1 MSNTDNITKNMGV
14 GPVGALASGEG
25 TLDVNT
31 GTFGVVS
38 KSNAMTD
45 GVSVATASRN
55 MAEVYNRIL
64 LDMASCLDLAVKV
77 GDPVNP
83 GAFGNL
89 LPAGAVDARDIG
101 KNWTPI
107 ATMAYVLKQGIDG
120 LKGAVSSLSSQ
131 VAGLEQ
137 GAALYTFTG
146 SVQYEKLTNTITA
159 AGIGDGTEPG
169 DVIRV
174 TGSTANNKLF
184 TVESRVNA
192 NAVIVNAAHANGA
205 GPLSLNDETLT
216 STVKCITK
224 WYNAPI
230 GLGQA
235 WVNVTASRSKGTL
248 YNVPTN
254 RTIKIWLSADVGHF
268 ARWFEV
274 DGFQFLIDVTDV
286 QLENTTLQTNTGG
299 TYRLDP
305 NVYWIR
311 QWAELR

>member
-55 MAEVYNRIL
+55 MAEVYNRVL

-146 SVQYEKLTNTITA
+146 SVQYEKSTNTITA
-159 AGIGDGTEPG
+159 TGIGDGTEPG
-169 DVIRV
+169 DVIRI

-205 GPLSLNDETLT
+205 GILSLNNETLT

-224 WYNAPI
+224 WYNAPL

-235 WVNVTASRSKGTL
+235 WIEIGGSRSKSNTYSSQPNRSIGVHLRGNTPAGSPGL
-248 YNVPTN
+248 IINGVVLPCEDGNSYSDMITATVPHNATY
-254 RTIKIWLSADVGHF
+254 SAS
-268 ARWFEV
+268 
-274 DGFQFLIDVTDV
+274 QFSSVWDWV
-286 QLENTTLQTNTGG
+286 
-299 TYRLDP
+299 
-305 NVYWIR
+305 
-311 QWAELR
+311 ELR